1 MQETLSNQMN
11 SSDNEELLECHICG
25 MRSNSLGRHIVAK
38 HDMSTKQYKEKF
50 HGAETNKLTQN
61 QIDKMTTAKRAK
73 DSKHK
78 QLQKVLAQNKSESLE
93 SGLQLLTCRICGFQS
108 PNSLISHI
116 TRKHLVSMQDYRT
129 QYPDCVV
136 QQASPARK
144 RNSSKSQKKRLEDP
158 DNKKAFLQWRSFPSE
173 IKHWTKKGYSEEQAI
188 EKVAEFQRIQS
199 LKGNNELTRAK
210 RSEKN
215 TGDKN
220 PMSLDSIS
228 KREGVTIAEAHALTP
243 CYGRTGEQHPMFGKK
258 HTDEAL
264 LKISS
269 AHHLSNPDYRSKS
282 ERAVA
287 EYCSTLSDIQHNV
300 SVTRWNV
307 DVKFTCKR
315 LIVEFFG
322 DYWHMNPNKFTST
335 AVHNLMQ
342 KSAVEIWER
351 DARKLKELDEL
362 GYTVVVIWES
372 DWRFNKEACMKRIK
386 DAYDRTL

>member
-1 MQETLSNQMN
+1 MQETLSNQTN
-11 SSDNEELLECHICG
+11 LSDAEELLECHICG

-50 HGAETNKLTQN
+50 PGAETNKLTQK
-61 QIDKMTTAKRAK
+61 QIDKMAAAKRAK

-78 QLQKVLAQNKSESLE
+78 QLQKVLAQNKIESLK
-93 SGLQLLTCRICGFQS
+93 SGLQLLTCCICGFQS

-116 TRKHLVSMQDYRT
+116 TRKHSVTMHDYRT

-136 QQASPARK
+136 QQASPACK

-173 IKHWTKKGYSEEQAI
+173 IKHWTKKGYTEEQAI
-188 EKVAEFQRIQS
+188 EKVAKFQRIQS

-220 PMSLDSIS
+220 PMSLESIS
-228 KREGVTIAEAHALTP
+228 RREGVTIAEAHALTP

-264 LKISS
+264 DKIGSS
-269 AHHLSNPDYRSKS
+269 LNHSGRSKIEHEMS
-282 ERAVA
+282 NMLIECYGGEKNKGVGGWSCDYVNK
-287 EYCSTLSDIQHNV
+287 E
-300 SVTRWNV
+300 
-307 DVKFTCKR
+307 KR
-315 LIVEFFG
+315 FIVEFFG
-322 DYWHMNPNKFTST
+322 DYWHMNPKRFAASDK
-335 AVHNLMQ
+335 HPLIK

-372 DWRFNKEACMKRIK
+372 DWRFNKETCTKRIK